1 MHLKKKIIDD
11 ELKKLILKPLY
22 EKREEEKR
30 KNLINLLKK
39 TLIYNYN
46 NCKKYKNI
54 CEYFNFNPKKP
65 FNLDEIPYLTSYVFK
80 NNILSSISKSK
91 IFRQI
96 NSSSTT
102 SDKFSRITLD
112 KENNFRWSLSLKR
125 MFLNRVGDKKFSILF
140 LDTDENLKSSSI
152 VSARSS
158 MLKSFLFL
166 GNNYKCCFTN
176 KDNNLELN
184 LAVVLNFFKRIAN
197 NENVMI
203 FGFTYIL
210 YKYFLKILE
219 QKKIRFKAKN
229 LILVHAGG
237 WKKLEKEKVS
247 RKQLNKLAKKIM
259 NVSERNIIDI
269 YGFTEQGGL
278 LYPTCE
284 KGNRHTTNYSTLL
297 IRNENFEIV
306 KDIKK
311 IGFLQFITPIQLSYP
326 GNSFLTEDIGRIEGI
341 DNCGC
346 GRLGIYF
353 KVIGRYKY
361 ETEVRGCGDIMA
373 LNFNG

>member
-1 MHLKKKIIDD
+1 M
-11 ELKKLILKPLY
+11 
-22 EKREEEKR
+22 
-30 KNLINLLKK
+30 
-39 TLIYNYN
+39 
-46 NCKKYKNI
+46 
-54 CEYFNFNPKKP
+54 
-65 FNLDEIPYLTSYVFK
+65 
-80 NNILSSISKSK
+80 
-91 IFRQI
+91 
-96 NSSSTT
+96 
-102 SDKFSRITLD
+102 
-112 KENNFRWSLSLKR
+112 
-125 MFLNRVGDKKFSILF
+125 
-140 LDTDENLKSSSI
+140 
-152 VSARSS
+152 
-158 MLKSFLFL
+158 
-166 GNNYKCCFTN
+166 
-176 KDNNLELN
+176 
-184 LAVVLNFFKRIAN
+184 
-197 NENVMI
+197 
-203 FGFTYIL
+203 
-210 YKYFLKILE
+210 
-219 QKKIRFKAKN
+219 
-229 LILVHAGG
+229 
-237 WKKLEKEKVS
+237 
-247 RKQLNKLAKKIM
+247 NKLAKKIM